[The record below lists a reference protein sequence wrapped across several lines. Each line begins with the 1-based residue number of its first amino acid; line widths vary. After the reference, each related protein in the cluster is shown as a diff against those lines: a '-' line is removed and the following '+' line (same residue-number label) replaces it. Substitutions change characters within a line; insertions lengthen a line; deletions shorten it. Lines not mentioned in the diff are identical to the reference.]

1 MHGTQRW
8 VWEGVSCWQWVGVL
22 CPGAVRWSTVAPG
35 SFRAVLPNVPR
46 VGAEGCAAEL
56 TAKEREQGE
65 HGTDLGAPG
74 RQGRAEGRTQRGGPA
89 WLHLPQPLRAG
100 WDAPVK
106 CFPSLSLRFVPLWE
120 RGAPST
126 EGAARGWRWGHSSSR
141 CQQLLAKGHGMG
153 WGRGG
158 RGGDGPSG
166 EGCRGRGGQRADSCR
181 WGQYPWSP
189 LSPCPH
195 IPPSPLSHI
204 PPPSRPHN
212 PQPRRPRTHPADAL
226 DAGQTPP
233 LSLQPDL
240 VAGAPEQV
248 HLLQQHRQPLTVSTG
263 TTG

>member
-158 RGGDGPSG
+158 RGGGMVLLVRGAKGGAGSVQTPAGGVSTRGPRCPRVPISHRPH
-166 EGCRGRGGQRADSCR
+166 CPTSHHPRVPITHSPAVPALTQRMPWMRGR
-181 WGQYPWSP
+181 
-189 LSPCPH
+189 L
-195 IPPSPLSHI
+195 PPSPS
-204 PPPSRPHN
+204 
-212 PQPRRPRTHPADAL
+212 
-226 DAGQTPP
+226 
-233 LSLQPDL
+233 SLI
-240 VAGAPEQV
+240 
-248 HLLQQHRQPLTVSTG
+248 S
-263 TTG
+263 